1 MSEHDP
7 GAWRAVGEAMEGRRN
22 ALNKM
27 TQEELQIAAQVSTS
41 VIAELEQVVIR
52 TRRAPG
58 TLARLSKAL
67 RWPENHLDDILNGR
81 TPPECAT
88 PEQAA
93 DDLTSEEKALRSIGE
108 KLDTL
113 HGKLDALLKHYDIV
127 WQPARHPGSALSY
140 RAPVTVTSR
149 RSPTMTGPRPRREPI
164 TVGNSCGAEG

>member
-113 HGKLDALLKHYDIV
+113 LKHYDIV
-127 WQPARHPGSALSY
+127 WPPSQPSGIGVELESHEHGRELPK
-140 RAPVTVTSR
+140 PKDD
-149 RSPTMTGPRPRREPI
+149 GPSSTADE
-164 TVGNSCGAEG
+164 